1 MIINYS
7 ITTMP
12 IICNVSLLYL
22 FLRLFFFAADSSFC
36 FQCHSSLVHLNET
49 HPVCRAL
56 KRSNLEIKKWF
67 NNFCYIHVKKTIKI
81 CIMYITTIKNTE
93 ITYFNTLYV
102 IVYTW
107 NGDILTHTHT

>member
-1 MIINYS
+1 
-7 ITTMP
+7 MP

-56 KRSNLEIKKWF
+56 KRSNLEIKKVVQQLLLYTCKKDNKNMYNVH
-67 NNFCYIHVKKTIKI
+67 NNNKEYRNHILQH
-81 CIMYITTIKNTE
+81 
-93 ITYFNTLYV
+93 
-102 IVYTW
+102 IVCHSAYLEW
-107 NGDILTHTHT
+107 